1 MWLTIG
7 IVLLVI
13 WGLGFFLWHLGT
25 FIWLALIL
33 AAAAFVWHW
42 VSHRPTAK
50 TREGE
55 H

>member
-7 IVLLVI
+7 IILLVI

-33 AAAAFVWHW
+33 AAAAGVAIVGFAGH
-42 VSHRPTAK
+42 PP
-50 TREGE
+50 GLQ
-55 H
+55 